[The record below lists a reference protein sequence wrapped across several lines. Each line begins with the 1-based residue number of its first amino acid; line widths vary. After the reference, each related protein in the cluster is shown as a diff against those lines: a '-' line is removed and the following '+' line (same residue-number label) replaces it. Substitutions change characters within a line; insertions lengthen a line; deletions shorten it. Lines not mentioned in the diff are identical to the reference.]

1 MPYLRDKSL
10 YLGVAMRKKTGN
22 IPAIM
27 PLLKF
32 RQICRKI
39 CFASNRRCEEK
50 M

>member
-32 RQICRKI
+32 RQDL
-39 CFASNRRCEEK
+39 
-50 M
+50 